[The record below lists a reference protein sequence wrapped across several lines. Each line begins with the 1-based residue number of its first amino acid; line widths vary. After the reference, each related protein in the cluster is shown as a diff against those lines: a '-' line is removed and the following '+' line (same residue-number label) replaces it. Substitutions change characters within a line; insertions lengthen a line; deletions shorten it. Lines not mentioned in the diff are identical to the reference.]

1 MPMTV
6 AVTRNVSNRTRGFL
20 ASCMLEVAPG
30 VYCSPRMSQGVRD
43 RVKNVL
49 ASWFP
54 AERDASIVLLWANG
68 SIPAGQETYIL
79 GSPPYEL
86 LNYDGFIVSRHPVGQ
101 GKEEYP

>member
-6 AVTRNVSNRTRGFL
+6 AVTRNVSNRMRGFL

-43 RVKNVL
+43 RIKTVL
-49 ASWFP
+49 DGWFP
-54 AERDASIVLLWANG
+54 AEREASIVLLWANG

-86 LNYDGFIVSRHPVGQ
+86 LNYDGFIVSRHPASAE
-101 GKEEYP
+101 KEENL